1 MRGNTMEEKL
11 QEAIKFATEAHGDQ
25 KRKYTGEP
33 YITHPIAVMEI
44 VREVPH
50 TEEMLMAAVLHDTVE
65 DTPVTIEDI
74 KTKFGTKVAE
84 LVNGLTDVSRPE
96 DGNRKTRKAMDRAHL
111 AKQNAEVQTIKLADL
126 IHNTM
131 SIGLYDP
138 HFYKVYKEEKIKILD
153 VLKLGNQTL
162 MHRAQQQ
169 VGGS

>member
-1 MRGNTMEEKL
+1 MEEKL
-11 QEAIKFATEAHGDQ
+11 QEAIEFATEAHGDQ

-84 LVNGLTDVSRPE
+84 LVDGLTDVSRPE
-96 DGNRKTRKAMDRAHL
+96 DGNRKTRKALDRAHL

-169 VGGS
+169 VGGG

>member
-1 MRGNTMEEKL
+1 MEEKL
-11 QEAIKFATEAHGDQ
+11 QEAIEFATEAHGDQ

-84 LVNGLTDVSRPE
+84 LVDGLTDVSRPE
-96 DGNRKTRKAMDRAHL
+96 HGNRKTRKALDRAHL

-138 HFYKVYKEEKIKILD
+138 HFYKVYKEETIKILD

-169 VGGS
+169 VGGG

>member
-1 MRGNTMEEKL
+1 MTELDK
-11 QEAIKFATEAHGDQ
+11 AIKFATKAHGKQ

-44 VREVPH
+44 VRGVPH
-50 TEEMLMAAVLHDTVE
+50 TDEMLVAAVLHDTVE
-65 DTPVTIEDI
+65 DTDVTLADI
-74 KTKFGTKVAE
+74 KAQFGTKVMK
-84 LVNGLTDVSRPE
+84 LVEGLTDVSRPE

-153 VLKLGNQTL
+153 VLKLGNQIL

-169 VGGS
+169 VGGG

>member
-1 MRGNTMEEKL
+1 MEEKL
-11 QEAIKFATEAHGDQ
+11 QEAIEFATEAHGDQ

-65 DTPVTIEDI
+65 DTQVTIEDI

-84 LVNGLTDVSRPE
+84 LVDGLTDVSRPE
-96 DGNRKTRKAMDRAHL
+96 HGNRKTRKALDRAHL

-169 VGGS
+169 VGGG

>member
-1 MRGNTMEEKL
+1 MEEKL
-11 QEAIKFATEAHGDQ
+11 QEAIEFATEAHGNQ

-84 LVNGLTDVSRPE
+84 LVDGLTDVSRPE
-96 DGNRKTRKAMDRAHL
+96 HGNRKTRKALDRAHL

-126 IHNTM
+126 IHNTK
-131 SIGLYDP
+131 SIERYDP

-153 VLKLGNQTL
+153 VLKLGNQIL

-169 VGGS
+169 VGGG

>member
-1 MRGNTMEEKL
+1 MEEKL
-11 QEAIKFATEAHGDQ
+11 QEAIEFATEAHGDQ

-50 TEEMLMAAVLHDTVE
+50 TDEMLVAAVLHDTVE
-65 DTPVTIEDI
+65 DTPVTLEEI

-84 LVNGLTDVSRPE
+84 LVDGLTDVSRPE
-96 DGNRKTRKAMDRAHL
+96 HGNRKTRKALDRAHL

-138 HFYKVYKEEKIKILD
+138 HFYKVYKEEKIRILD

-162 MHRAQQQ
+162 MHRAQLQ
-169 VGGS
+169 VGGG

>member
-1 MRGNTMEEKL
+1 MEEKL
-11 QEAIKFATEAHGDQ
+11 QEAIEFATEAHGDQ

-33 YITHPIAVMEI
+33 YISHPIAVMEI

-84 LVNGLTDVSRPE
+84 LVDGLTDVSRPE
-96 DGNRKTRKAMDRAHL
+96 HGNRKTRKALDRAHL

-153 VLKLGNQTL
+153 VLKLGNQIL

-169 VGGS
+169 VGGG

>member
-1 MRGNTMEEKL
+1 MEEKL
-11 QEAIKFATEAHGDQ
+11 QEAIEFATEAHGDQ

-50 TEEMLMAAVLHDTVE
+50 TDEMLVAAVLHDTVE
-65 DTPVTIEDI
+65 DTPVTLEEI

-84 LVNGLTDVSRPE
+84 LVDGLTDVSRPE
-96 DGNRKTRKAMDRAHL
+96 HGNRKTRKALDRAHL

-138 HFYKVYKEEKIKILD
+138 HFYKVYKEEKIRILD

-169 VGGS
+169 VGGG